1 MKLYKFLG
9 LVVLAGTLGL
19 MLAACGA
26 DVSTPTSVPATTT
39 VTATPQTA
47 TTAASPTTEAAATTA
62 ASGLATVTP
71 APTTAA
77 PTATPTVAASTPTPQ
92 ATSTPPAKP
101 TVQPNAIR
109 SAKWPEVFKNDPN
122 LEFDTS
128 DLGTPDNPY
137 INLKNGQGG
146 GFPILNEIVYV
157 DMDGDG
163 LEEAAILLNSGGT
176 AGATS
181 FLIYR
186 MAGTALPQ
194 LATYGDG
201 YKARLTLEKG
211 KLVEINALYSQDVP
225 NCCPNA
231 FGYKTYV
238 LKSNKLEVVAERF
251 EGVPDY
257 LEKTVSSFY
266 ELLNTRRFDEAY
278 KMLSSTFQAANPYK
292 TWAAGYA
299 TMQKVSAEVTA
310 DKSQVNTVQVKI
322 TSTDS
327 TSGGGITTR
336 NFSGTWKLQW
346 NTATSAWVLN
356 EANITEIAKKGVV
369 HDSFQPI
376 VRNLRNFGG
385 TILLPTY
392 IYGTENNT
400 LVFSELAKAGTTGY
414 DIELSLYQDCHGAT
428 ACRLGSVL
436 ADNVTAGSP
445 LEGTKVTL
453 ASGVTG
459 YYDQGQCGASC
470 SDASLMWKL
479 GPVRYTITLK
489 SGSQADLVKMANSA
503 INNGAITPPK

>member
-9 LVVLAGTLGL
+9 LVVLAGTLGS

-26 DVSTPTSVPATTT
+26 DVSTATPAPVTATATAAPQPATTT
-39 VTATPQTA
+39 
-47 TTAASPTTEAAATTA
+47 ASVTTEAVPTTA

-77 PTATPTVAASTPTPQ
+77 PAATPTLAASTPTPQ
-92 ATSTPPAKP
+92 PTSTPTAKP
-101 TVQPNAIR
+101 TGQPNAIR

-128 DLGTPDNPY
+128 NLGTPDNPY
-137 INLKNGQGG
+137 VNLKNGQVG
-146 GFPILNEIVYV
+146 GFPVLNEIVYV

-163 LEEAAILLNSGGT
+163 VEEAAILLNSGGT

-186 MAGTALPQ
+186 MAGTNSPQ
-194 LATYGDG
+194 LATYGEG

-211 KLVEINALYSQDVP
+211 KLVVINALYSQDVP

-231 FGYKTYV
+231 FGYETYV
-238 LKSNKLEVVAERF
+238 LKSNKLQVVAERF

-266 ELLNTRRFDEAY
+266 ELLNARRFDEAY
-278 KMLSSTFQAANPYK
+278 KMLSANFQTANPYK

-327 TSGGGITTR
+327 TSGGGVTTR
-336 NFSGTWKLQW
+336 NFTGTWKLQW

-356 EANITEIAKKGVV
+356 EANISEIAKKGVV
-369 HDSFQPI
+369 HDSFKPI
-376 VRNLRNFGG
+376 VRNLASFNG

-400 LVFSELAKAGTTGY
+400 LVFSELAKAGSTGY

-445 LEGTKVTL
+445 LEGSKVSL
-453 ASGVTG
+453 ASGITG

-470 SDASLMWKL
+470 SDASLMWKI